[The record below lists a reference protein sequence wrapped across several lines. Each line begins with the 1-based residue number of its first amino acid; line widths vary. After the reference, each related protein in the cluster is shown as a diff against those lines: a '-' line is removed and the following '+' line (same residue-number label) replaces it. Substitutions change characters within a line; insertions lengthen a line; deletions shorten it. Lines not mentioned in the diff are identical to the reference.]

1 MIRRSKFRDSR
12 PRPELPPEHP
22 DRWQWRPMVEIALGP
37 QPERRPLL
45 FEIVVSQRG
54 QEPTS

>member
-1 MIRRSKFRDSR
+1 MKRRLFRDDR
-12 PRPELPPEHP
+12 PRPELPPEHS
-22 DRWQWRPMVEIALGP
+22 DRFTWRPMVEIALAP